1 MAVPIIIAVM
11 LLSAYWTTR
20 CCCANHLPCRKL
32 TDDMKQRF
40 DTDNSGDVTAQEV
53 KIGLRHI
60 RWMTTI
66 KSLIMLILFVYP
78 SLATRVFSVLRC
90 QNVNNVYV
98 LQIDFNIVC
107 WEGKH
112 TIHAFLAIGFMFI
125 YCFGVPAC
133 VFIILYKNRKHL
145 WDESSSKNDVVDHE
159 FGGLY
164 KQYEPQYWWFEVVLI
179 CTKMGMTGML
189 SIVAPGTPIQMV
201 VAMLIMQTFLLIVLR
216 LAPYQSHADDV
227 SIFFSSLALVLTT
240 MGGLVLFMDMDEIYF
255 SRSFVGMAMIVL
267 CAGVLLLQFCVLVF
281 VKMGYGVKVVNA
293 LTKNRSKVVPVRGG
307 GDEDGSTGRANEI
320 DEAAK
325 KAWEY
330 PPS

>member
-107 WEGKH
+107 WELQTH
-112 TIHAFLAIGFMFI
+112 
-125 YCFGVPAC
+125 
-133 VFIILYKNRKHL
+133 KN
-145 WDESSSKNDVVDHE
+145 SKKYTD
-159 FGGLY
+159 
-164 KQYEPQYWWFEVVLI
+164 
-179 CTKMGMTGML
+179 
-189 SIVAPGTPIQMV
+189 
-201 VAMLIMQTFLLIVLR
+201 
-216 LAPYQSHADDV
+216 
-227 SIFFSSLALVLTT
+227 
-240 MGGLVLFMDMDEIYF
+240 
-255 SRSFVGMAMIVL
+255 
-267 CAGVLLLQFCVLVF
+267 
-281 VKMGYGVKVVNA
+281 
-293 LTKNRSKVVPVRGG
+293 
-307 GDEDGSTGRANEI
+307 
-320 DEAAK
+320 
-325 KAWEY
+325 
-330 PPS
+330 